1 MWGCSLPSGCSPWR
15 AGPGSALDVAAEPLV
30 PLVPLVTSHW
40 NITTDR
46 DGLSLREPRTAVGTA
61 RHRWT
66 RSVRELACRGPG
78 GAGSACEHGSVPA
91 WPTVSSSARAAT
103 RFGYFV
109 GALVNIA
116 LAYLVNQWPGWQS
129 VPFLT
134 QDAAE
139 VVKLVNL
146 SLVAGM
152 LVNLVYVVADPAWLK
167 ALGNVITTGIGLAV
181 LVRMLRVFPF
191 DFSGAELD
199 WEPWVRIG
207 LIVLIVL
214 TTLALLG
221 TIVQLLRALLGPGP
235 SRPDST

>member
-1 MWGCSLPSGCSPWR
+1 M
-15 AGPGSALDVAAEPLV
+15 
-30 PLVPLVTSHW
+30 
-40 NITTDR
+40 
-46 DGLSLREPRTAVGTA
+46 
-61 RHRWT
+61 
-66 RSVRELACRGPG
+66 
-78 GAGSACEHGSVPA
+78 
-91 WPTVSSSARAAT
+91 SSSARAAT